1 MRLVML
7 FAGAASSTRSTARSP
22 SATTVA
28 AVLLIGLLAGC
39 GDQAEVA
46 GQHIRVRLVSEQT
59 TVAPGSPF
67 WVGLLQD
74 LDDGWHTYWR
84 NPGDSGAAAR
94 IHWDL
99 PEGWTASPIHW
110 PVPERMPYGDLM
122 NYGYSGRVLLPVMIT
137 PPTDL
142 ERGRVELSAEAL
154 WLVCADVCI
163 PGEGRLRLTLRVRP
177 RPEPAGAETT
187 PLFDRWRARIPE
199 ALDGVRA
206 ERRDE
211 RIVITLPLPG
221 AENARQI
228 WFFPHAGG
236 VVAHAGDQEHL
247 VTAAGSVAV
256 TMKPGAVAGDRLDG
270 VVAVTTDAG
279 TRGFSIDAPIEDGP
293 NRG

>member
-67 WVGLLQD
+67 WVGLLQT

-84 NPGDSGAAAR
+84 NPGDSGATAR
-94 IHWDL
+94 IEWHL
-99 PEGWTASPIHW
+99 PEGWTASSIHW

-122 NYGYSGRVLLPVMIT
+122 NFGYSGEVLLPVMIT
-137 PPTDL
+137 PPADL
-142 ERGRVELSAEAL
+142 ERGRVELAAEAL

-177 RPEPAGAETT
+177 RPDPADAETT
-187 PLFDRWRARIPE
+187 PLFDRWRARIPK
-199 ALDGVRA
+199 ALDGARA

-211 RIVITLPLPG
+211 RIVITVPLPG
-221 AENARQI
+221 VENARQI
-228 WFFPHAGG
+228 WFFPHAGD
-236 VVAHAGDQEHL
+236 VVTHAGEQEHR
-247 VTAAGSVAV
+247 VTATGSVAV

-279 TRGFSIDAPIEDGP
+279 IRGFSIDAPIEDGP